1 MKFYNR
7 EKEKQRLIKAIK
19 SDKAKLI
26 VIYGRRRCGKSTL
39 IKNVIGSND
48 VYFMAQQADESIQ
61 IAQLASAIS
70 GKIEGFDSVVYPNW
84 ESLFINLNNV
94 VKQTITICIDEFPY
108 IVKNST
114 GLPSVIQKIIDNN
127 ANRNYHLI
135 LCGSSQ
141 QMMHG
146 LILDSSAPL
155 YGRANEILKITP
167 LNAGWIED
175 ALKCTDEHAVT
186 EYSVWGGVP
195 RYWELRK
202 DEESFESAVKN
213 IILDRYGV
221 LHEEPSRLFLDDMRE
236 FVQAYSI
243 LTVVGNGCNRL
254 SEIASR
260 INKPANQL
268 SRPIENLIQLG
279 YLKREVP
286 FGEHV
291 KNSKKGLYRIA
302 DPFMNFYFTFVAP
315 NLSRLELNLTDQV
328 YNIVESRVSY
338 FVSIEWGNLC
348 RRCVPMQP
356 VQGINFDIAYRWWG
370 TNIENKPMEID
381 VIAESLDKQF
391 LLVGECKWSEIEN
404 TQILLE
410 GLTQKAGL
418 LPFAKNK
425 IIIPVVFVKK
435 TGKRVGNERVLL
447 PSDVMGRLK
456 V

>member
-7 EKEKQRLIKAIK
+7 EKEKQRLNKAIQGGN
-19 SDKAKLI
+19 AKLI

-39 IKNVIGSND
+39 IKNVIGRND

-61 IAQLASAIS
+61 LAQLASAI
-70 GKIEGFDSVVYPNW
+70 GEKIIGFDSVVYPNW

-108 IVKNST
+108 LVKSSA

-127 ANRNYHLI
+127 INRKYHLI

-167 LNAGWIED
+167 LNAGWIQE
-175 ALKCTDEHAVT
+175 ALDCNAEQAVT
-186 EYSVWGGVP
+186 EYAVWGGVP

-202 DEESFESAVKN
+202 EEGSFETAVKN
-213 IILDRYGV
+213 NILDRSGV

-236 FVQAYSI
+236 YVQAYSI

-254 SEIASR
+254 SEIAAR

-286 FGEHV
+286 FGEQL

-302 DPFMNFYFTFVAP
+302 DPFMNFYFTYVAP
-315 NLSRLELNLTDQV
+315 NLSRLELNLTEQV
-328 YNIVESRVSY
+328 YDLFESKVSN
-338 FVSIEWGNLC
+338 FVSAEWENLC
-348 RRCVPMQP
+348 RRCVPMYP
-356 VQGINFDIAYRWWG
+356 VQEINFDIAYRWWG
-370 TNIENKPMEID
+370 SNIDNKPMEID
-381 VIAESLDKQF
+381 VIAESIDKQF
-391 LLVGECKWSEIEN
+391 LLVGECKWSEIEDTN
-404 TQILLE
+404 KLLE
-410 GLTQKAGL
+410 DLNQKAIL

-425 IIIPVVFVKK
+425 KIIPVVFVKE
-435 TGKRVGNERVLL
+435 TGKNVGNGSVLL
-447 PSDVMGRLK
+447 PSDVIRRLK
-456 V
+456 G